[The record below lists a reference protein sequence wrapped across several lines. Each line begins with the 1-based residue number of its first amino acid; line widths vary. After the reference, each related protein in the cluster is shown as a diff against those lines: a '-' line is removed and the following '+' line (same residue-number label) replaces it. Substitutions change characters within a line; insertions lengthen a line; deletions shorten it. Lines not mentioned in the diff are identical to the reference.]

1 MATLSHPN
9 PWRLFIIGTALSQA
23 CCELGSEYQL
33 PCFKPNS
40 SNQINSYANL
50 ACNNDSSRKC
60 IQYKWTSAFAC
71 CLLLLCTAPLS
82 PPPPPLNTM
91 SNLTNL
97 VTTLRLARTQHCKN
111 VVTGKTYNSGALS
124 WLVTYCLLH
133 FR

>member
-1 MATLSHPN
+1 MIVLENVFSITEQVHMHAVCYFFARHPY
-9 PWRLFIIGTALSQA
+9 PHH
-23 CCELGSEYQL
+23 
-33 PCFKPNS
+33 
-40 SNQINSYANL
+40 
-50 ACNNDSSRKC
+50 
-60 IQYKWTSAFAC
+60 
-71 CLLLLCTAPLS
+71 
-82 PPPPPLNTM
+82 PPPPALNTM